1 MKSIKNGYKKNHQ
14 LKGILE
20 KLKNAV
26 NIYKTNA
33 RLVINNTIGVNRMIK
48 PKVKF
53 INGVYQCC
61 RWLGNEWVGF
71 GATQLEAY
79 ESWYVKNEAPDT
91 FHLAA

>member
-1 MKSIKNGYKKNHQ
+1 
-14 LKGILE
+14 
-20 KLKNAV
+20 
-26 NIYKTNA
+26 
-33 RLVINNTIGVNRMIK
+33 MIK